1 MTVDIRPGT
10 RDDFRPALGI
20 LFHAYDDLLMRHVLA
35 DIELPGLD
43 TYVLCSPAIIP

>member
-10 RDDFRPALGI
+10 RDDFRPALEI
-20 LFHAYDDLLMRHVLA
+20 LFHAYDDLLKRQGLA

-43 TYVLCSPAIIP
+43 TYVLCSPPIIP